1 MKKSKRNRKG
11 QSSLEYLIVVGIGL
25 FIVGAAVSYVVYYSG
40 GYSTQSSAQQLQIAA
55 ESVQNALQSLS
66 SSEAGSS
73 VSFSFISPGLGLTSS
88 MCSSFLSFV
97 NSKGE
102 ASMSLPISVSGELPL
117 SAGTYKAVA
126 YLGLSSGAPVASL
139 HFDLPLSYINY
150 SYTMNSGNLYYSVS
164 FYNQTNGLV
173 DDVNFTVLVY
183 TSTHKLVASQNETT
197 TSGQFTGNLA
207 LPYFTPGDVVV
218 VYVPSQGVMS
228 PSCMEPS
235 NTIIPPAGLQS
246 YVPLTI
252 TNSQPYPTP
261 SPFQQLVNISSQ
273 NYRGFES
280 NNLDNIE
287 FFYPNGTIIPSW
299 LQGGNT
305 AFFNGNNSGT
315 PGGPE
320 SYING
325 TSQSSFPISAFAWIY
340 PESYGSSNFEVIFE
354 YGGSY
359 SSAGQFELGLH
370 TNGDLVLWNGST
382 NLVSSFVPP
391 LNSWSLVGF
400 SASSTAV
407 NFYFNGQVQTIPS
420 NNVLTNS
427 GGNWIIGWQAPD
439 GGRDFYGSIADVQL
453 YSSVIPASAAA
464 TLYSNGLGSSP
475 VQTSGLIGWWPLAGN
490 AKDYS
495 GNNNNGLVNNVSFS
509 MPSPAST
516 STLYW
521 LKLGSIPADSSET
534 VYMGFAQPST
544 NLFNKVNDGEA
555 PQLPAIVPPGVVY
568 SLPINITNSQSSPTP
583 NPYQQML
590 NVSSSVYSGYAAS
603 NLQNVVFYYSNGSII
618 PSWLESYS
626 SSNAVW
632 WLKLESIPISSHIT
646 IHMGFGLASVNLL
659 NNVSD
664 GEAPQLSSTYAEYD
678 DGANVFSLYFNGN
691 TATSDF
697 VTGGGDTVTQETGID
712 MPGGNTGNAL
722 RFTTGSSEAVTTVDM
737 FTSTSLPNNPN
748 YYIAE
753 ASFQSDGSGTD
764 MDWGL
769 AQDSG
774 TATSDNAIFV
784 GTQYGGAYFDEAY
797 LSGGSRTS
805 DINGQG
811 TTTTAWRYSSLIY
824 NSSSGYYGYI
834 APQLY
839 SISGGYSG
847 TVSTNPIS
855 SVTTLFWGFWGDVGA
870 SGHWTQFNWARV
882 RAYPPNGVMPIA
894 SFGSVSSVNTSSYA
908 EYDDGANVFNYYE
921 NFAGS
926 GLPSGWQEL
935 TSSGDTYTW
944 DNGITFTNNGHTNY
958 VSIGTTSAVSP
969 AGILEL
975 GIASGSDARPTIELA
990 TTDTQIEGGQ
1000 PIYMYE
1006 DGYGQ
1011 SYGMYSG
1018 DMQFEILTT
1027 SYSSISNSKTAYN
1040 SPIIEGFAW
1049 TATGSQL
1056 LEIVP
1061 NYNYNNME
1069 TVSES
1074 NTANSLSTPLY
1085 IMLGQ
1090 AASGSYSNVGGYTAN
1105 WLRTRAY
1112 PPNGVMPS
1120 VTPQSM
1126 YAIKSPSNSTY
1137 SAPIDIY
1144 NSQSSATSSPF
1155 QQMVMVNS
1163 SYYSKY
1169 ENNNLSNVEF
1179 TYQNGTV
1186 IPSWLESGNIATFN
1200 GVSGN
1205 IEIPDSQSLSPTEA
1219 VSITAWV
1226 KLNGA
1231 VSNWASLS
1239 TKTHGSSRTWWFGFQ
1254 PGTTV
1259 GVMWDINGNNMD
1271 CNLPESALGKWVFIA
1286 VTYNEN
1292 TGKILYENNGTTVCT
1307 DTSNIGVISNPSS
1320 PIYLVGD
1327 PSWGTLNG
1335 SVANEQIYNTTLSQ
1349 AQVQQLYLEGLAGGP
1364 LQDSGVVGWWPLAGN
1379 AKDYS
1384 GNNNNGVATNVIY
1397 NGVGPTSTSTT
1408 YWLKLG
1414 SIPADS
1420 TEQVFMNFAPKSNNL
1435 FNTVNTGE
1443 APQLSSTYAE
1453 YDDGLSVFLNYTNFY
1468 NVDQTLF
1475 NYDPP
1480 FFMSTDSGLHIYI
1493 NTTSNGQ
1500 GISSPSLWYGSN
1512 TTELITYEDSVSGTI
1527 PVNLLF
1533 RNSNT
1538 GEESSL
1544 PYNTLRG
1551 VPFYYYNVNSIP
1563 KSDGLDYVLFYIN
1576 NNFNGAATLPWLA
1589 ILNNAP
1595 NSVMPS
1601 AFSVS

>member
-280 NNLDNIE
+280 NNLDNTE

-603 NLQNVVFYYSNGSII
+603 NLQNVVFYYSNGSVI

-678 DGANVFSLYFNGN
+678 DGANVF
-691 TATSDF
+691 T
-697 VTGGGDTVTQETGID
+697 
-712 MPGGNTGNAL
+712 
-722 RFTTGSSEAVTTVDM
+722 
-737 FTSTSLPNNPN
+737 N
-748 YYIAE
+748 Y
-753 ASFQSDGSGTD
+753 
-764 MDWGL
+764 W
-769 AQDSG
+769 
-774 TATSDNAIFV
+774 
-784 GTQYGGAYFDEAY
+784 
-797 LSGGSRTS
+797 
-805 DINGQG
+805 
-811 TTTTAWRYSSLIY
+811 
-824 NSSSGYYGYI
+824 
-834 APQLY
+834 
-839 SISGGYSG
+839 
-847 TVSTNPIS
+847 
-855 SVTTLFWGFWGDVGA
+855 
-870 SGHWTQFNWARV
+870 
-882 RAYPPNGVMPIA
+882 
-894 SFGSVSSVNTSSYA
+894 
-908 EYDDGANVFNYYE
+908 
-921 NFAGS
+921 NFAGTS
-926 GLPSGWQEL
+926 LPSGWS
-935 TSSGDTYTW
+935 SSGGGSITVNNGVSLSYNRQGPFVEGPTEISSGMVLDALVSAPSNGEINIGGFSNGYVADYGFTGPPAIWAIGPTY
-944 DNGITFTNNGHTNY
+944 NGDVQGWVAASNTPATAANTRYVITFYYNSGAMILLANY
-958 VSIGTTSAVSP
+958 QIATSTSDTFSSP
-969 AGILEL
+969 QYI
-975 GIASGSDARPTIELA
+975 SFN
-990 TTDTQIEGGQ
+990 
-1000 PIYMYE
+1000 
-1006 DGYGQ
+1006 GYGV
-1011 SYGMYSG
+1011 SG
-1018 DMQFEILTT
+1018 
-1027 SYSSISNSKTAYN
+1027 AG
-1040 SPIIEGFAW
+1040 EGFIQW
-1049 TATGSQL
+1049 
-1056 LEIVP
+1056 I
-1061 NYNYNNME
+1061 
-1069 TVSES
+1069 
-1074 NTANSLSTPLY
+1074 
-1085 IMLGQ
+1085 
-1090 AASGSYSNVGGYTAN
+1090 
-1105 WLRTRAY
+1105 RTRAY

-1120 VTPQSM
+1120 VS
-1126 YAIKSPSNSTY
+1126 
-1137 SAPIDIY
+1137 
-1144 NSQSSATSSPF
+1144 F
-1155 QQMVMVNS
+1155 
-1163 SYYSKY
+1163 
-1169 ENNNLSNVEF
+1169 
-1179 TYQNGTV
+1179 
-1186 IPSWLESGNIATFN
+1186 
-1200 GVSGN
+1200 
-1205 IEIPDSQSLSPTEA
+1205 
-1219 VSITAWV
+1219 
-1226 KLNGA
+1226 
-1231 VSNWASLS
+1231 
-1239 TKTHGSSRTWWFGFQ
+1239 
-1254 PGTTV
+1254 
-1259 GVMWDINGNNMD
+1259 
-1271 CNLPESALGKWVFIA
+1271 
-1286 VTYNEN
+1286 
-1292 TGKILYENNGTTVCT
+1292 
-1307 DTSNIGVISNPSS
+1307 
-1320 PIYLVGD
+1320 
-1327 PSWGTLNG
+1327 
-1335 SVANEQIYNTTLSQ
+1335 
-1349 AQVQQLYLEGLAGGP
+1349 
-1364 LQDSGVVGWWPLAGN
+1364 
-1379 AKDYS
+1379 
-1384 GNNNNGVATNVIY
+1384 
-1397 NGVGPTSTSTT
+1397 
-1408 YWLKLG
+1408 G
-1414 SIPADS
+1414 SIS
-1420 TEQVFMNFAPKSNNL
+1420 
-1435 FNTVNTGE
+1435 
-1443 APQLSSTYAE
+1443 
-1453 YDDGLSVFLNYTNFY
+1453 
-1468 NVDQTLF
+1468 
-1475 NYDPP
+1475 
-1480 FFMSTDSGLHIYI
+1480 
-1493 NTTSNGQ
+1493 
-1500 GISSPSLWYGSN
+1500 
-1512 TTELITYEDSVSGTI
+1512 
-1527 PVNLLF
+1527 
-1533 RNSNT
+1533 
-1538 GEESSL
+1538 
-1544 PYNTLRG
+1544 
-1551 VPFYYYNVNSIP
+1551 
-1563 KSDGLDYVLFYIN
+1563 
-1576 NNFNGAATLPWLA
+1576 
-1589 ILNNAP
+1589 
-1595 NSVMPS
+1595 
-1601 AFSVS
+1601 

>member
-280 NNLDNIE
+280 NNLDNTE

-475 VQTSGLIGWWPLAGN
+475 VQTSGLI
-490 AKDYS
+490 
-495 GNNNNGLVNNVSFS
+495 
-509 MPSPAST
+509 
-516 STLYW
+516 
-521 LKLGSIPADSSET
+521 
-534 VYMGFAQPST
+534 
-544 NLFNKVNDGEA
+544 
-555 PQLPAIVPPGVVY
+555 
-568 SLPINITNSQSSPTP
+568 
-583 NPYQQML
+583 
-590 NVSSSVYSGYAAS
+590 
-603 NLQNVVFYYSNGSII
+603 
-618 PSWLESYS
+618 
-626 SSNAVW
+626 
-632 WLKLESIPISSHIT
+632 
-646 IHMGFGLASVNLL
+646 
-659 NNVSD
+659 
-664 GEAPQLSSTYAEYD
+664 
-678 DGANVFSLYFNGN
+678 
-691 TATSDF
+691 
-697 VTGGGDTVTQETGID
+697 
-712 MPGGNTGNAL
+712 
-722 RFTTGSSEAVTTVDM
+722 
-737 FTSTSLPNNPN
+737 
-748 YYIAE
+748 
-753 ASFQSDGSGTD
+753 
-764 MDWGL
+764 
-769 AQDSG
+769 
-774 TATSDNAIFV
+774 
-784 GTQYGGAYFDEAY
+784 
-797 LSGGSRTS
+797 
-805 DINGQG
+805 
-811 TTTTAWRYSSLIY
+811 
-824 NSSSGYYGYI
+824 
-834 APQLY
+834 
-839 SISGGYSG
+839 
-847 TVSTNPIS
+847 
-855 SVTTLFWGFWGDVGA
+855 
-870 SGHWTQFNWARV
+870 
-882 RAYPPNGVMPIA
+882 
-894 SFGSVSSVNTSSYA
+894 
-908 EYDDGANVFNYYE
+908 
-921 NFAGS
+921 
-926 GLPSGWQEL
+926 
-935 TSSGDTYTW
+935 
-944 DNGITFTNNGHTNY
+944 
-958 VSIGTTSAVSP
+958 
-969 AGILEL
+969 
-975 GIASGSDARPTIELA
+975 
-990 TTDTQIEGGQ
+990 
-1000 PIYMYE
+1000 
-1006 DGYGQ
+1006 
-1011 SYGMYSG
+1011 
-1018 DMQFEILTT
+1018 
-1027 SYSSISNSKTAYN
+1027 
-1040 SPIIEGFAW
+1040 
-1049 TATGSQL
+1049 
-1056 LEIVP
+1056 
-1061 NYNYNNME
+1061 
-1069 TVSES
+1069 
-1074 NTANSLSTPLY
+1074 
-1085 IMLGQ
+1085 
-1090 AASGSYSNVGGYTAN
+1090 
-1105 WLRTRAY
+1105 
-1112 PPNGVMPS
+1112 
-1120 VTPQSM
+1120 
-1126 YAIKSPSNSTY
+1126 
-1137 SAPIDIY
+1137 
-1144 NSQSSATSSPF
+1144 
-1155 QQMVMVNS
+1155 
-1163 SYYSKY
+1163 
-1169 ENNNLSNVEF
+1169 
-1179 TYQNGTV
+1179 
-1186 IPSWLESGNIATFN
+1186 
-1200 GVSGN
+1200 
-1205 IEIPDSQSLSPTEA
+1205 
-1219 VSITAWV
+1219 
-1226 KLNGA
+1226 
-1231 VSNWASLS
+1231 
-1239 TKTHGSSRTWWFGFQ
+1239 
-1254 PGTTV
+1254 
-1259 GVMWDINGNNMD
+1259 
-1271 CNLPESALGKWVFIA
+1271 
-1286 VTYNEN
+1286 
-1292 TGKILYENNGTTVCT
+1292 
-1307 DTSNIGVISNPSS
+1307 
-1320 PIYLVGD
+1320 
-1327 PSWGTLNG
+1327 
-1335 SVANEQIYNTTLSQ
+1335 
-1349 AQVQQLYLEGLAGGP
+1349 
-1364 LQDSGVVGWWPLAGN
+1364 GWWPLAGN